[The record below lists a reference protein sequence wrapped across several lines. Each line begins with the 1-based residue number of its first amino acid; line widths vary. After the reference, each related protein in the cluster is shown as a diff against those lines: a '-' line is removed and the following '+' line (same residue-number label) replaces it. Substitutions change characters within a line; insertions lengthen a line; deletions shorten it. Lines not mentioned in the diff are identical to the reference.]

1 LTEGKNDKMYFFE
14 ENIVYCVI
22 TFEDEKDLNIE
33 ENKEMKRFNITD
45 QRKTFTSSIRHGS
58 SRFTVL

>member
-1 LTEGKNDKMYFFE
+1 MTEGKNDKMYFFE

-22 TFEDEKDLNIE
+22 TFEDKKDLNIE

-45 QRKTFTSSIRHGS
+45 
-58 SRFTVL
+58 